1 MWFLLSATW
10 GQNLPTPLF
19 ERSALSFQNSGRIV
33 SDLLRVGGSRVAAF
47 PDSQVDP
54 AHDCYQEYDERIH
67 GPPEMSPSGSAG
79 VAVWCLIL
87 GGGAV
92 GSVTLLLASR

>member
-1 MWFLLSATW
+1 
-10 GQNLPTPLF
+10 
-19 ERSALSFQNSGRIV
+19 
-33 SDLLRVGGSRVAAF
+33 
-47 PDSQVDP
+47 VDP

-87 GGGAV
+87 SGGAV
-92 GSVTLLLASR
+92 GSVPLLLASR